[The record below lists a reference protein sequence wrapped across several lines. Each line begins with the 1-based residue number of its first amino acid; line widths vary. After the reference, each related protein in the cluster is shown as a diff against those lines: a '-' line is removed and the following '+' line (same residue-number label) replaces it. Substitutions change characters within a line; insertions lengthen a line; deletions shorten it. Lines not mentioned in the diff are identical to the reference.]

1 MTISKNKV
9 IEFKV
14 GDWVDVKIVG
24 IMEKEDPP
32 YRIESIDGDECVVV
46 QKEGSYVHRI
56 KVLKNKLMRL

>member
-24 IMEKEDPP
+24 IRENEDPP
-32 YRIESIDGDECVVV
+32 YIIESINGDECVVV
-46 QKEGSYVHRI
+46 QKEGSYVHRM
-56 KVLKNKLMRL
+56 KVSKNKIKKL

>member
-1 MTISKNKV
+1 MISSKNKV

-56 KVLKNKLMRL
+56 KVSKNKLVRL

>member
-24 IMEKEDPP
+24 IRENEDPP
-32 YRIESIDGDECVVV
+32 YIIESINGDECVVV

>member
-1 MTISKNKV
+1 MISSKNKV

>member
-46 QKEGSYVHRI
+46 QKEGSYVHRM
-56 KVLKNKLMRL
+56 KVSKNKIKKL